1 MNNINIV
8 LNENL
13 NVDIDDYF
21 KLKEE
26 DKNQITDF
34 ITQTYSRNLDLEPQ
48 LIWMYLDTINR
59 VINNAVENESYEVA
73 DIMKRSYN
81 ALDKKYQR
89 YKYFPKED

>member
-1 MNNINIV
+1 M

-13 NVDIDDYF
+13 NVDIKEYF

-48 LIWMYLDTINR
+48 LIWMYLDTINK
-59 VINNAVENESYEVA
+59 VISRAVENESYEVA
-73 DIMKRSYN
+73 EIMKRSYN
-81 ALDKKYQR
+81 ALDKKYQQ